1 MSLCAPYNILKG
13 NVGESTNRKQKKNGK
28 IENGKAAGSSL

>member
-1 MSLCAPYNILKG
+1 MSLCAPYNILKEKTG
-13 NVGESTNRKQKKNGK
+13 NRKQKKNGK